1 MDGYHLQCHEIGSL
15 MGDVELSLYLIE
27 EELEVRVV
35 HVAGWEVLELDPN
48 ISMRQENILLENRE
62 EREKEGCQST

>member
-1 MDGYHLQCHEIGSL
+1 MDGYHLQCHEIASL
-15 MGDVELSLYLIE
+15 MDDVELSLYLIA

-48 ISMRQENILLENRE
+48 ISMR
-62 EREKEGCQST
+62 